1 MAFLTLFPTFVY
13 QNRLT
18 SGARLNQLRKNLARE
33 SLILAEI
40 DEDGIEWSRKNYRN
54 GFTSYGSL
62 DTLHEQS
69 PHFADL
75 AKLLNRHVTVFARKQ
90 AWDLQGGALKLVS
103 MWVNV
108 MPPNTVHSLHLHPHS
123 VVSGTFYVNT
133 PSGTSPIKFED
144 PRMDRFMAQ
153 PMRLASAPKSQQAFY
168 QCEPR
173 AGDVILFESWL
184 RHEVPQTPPPKSA
197 RRNQSKQRQNGTREN
212 ADLRISISF
221 NFDWR

>member
-1 MAFLTLFPTFVY
+1 MAFHSLFPTYVY
-13 QNRLT
+13 QNKLTAGADLNRL
-18 SGARLNQLRKNLARE
+18 RRDLARE
-33 SLILAEI
+33 ALILAEI
-40 DEDGIEWSRKNYRN
+40 DEDGQAWSQKNYRN

-62 DTLHEQS
+62 DSLHEQS
-69 PHFADL
+69 PHFEEL
-75 AKLLNRHVTVFARKQ
+75 ARKLKRHVDQFARKQ
-90 AWDLQGGALKLVS
+90 CWDLRGGSLHLVS

-153 PMRLASAPKSQQAFY
+153 PMRLPKAPRQEQAFY
-168 QCEPR
+168 QCQPK

-184 RHEVPQTPPPKSA
+184 RHEVPQTPSPTASRKSRGA
-197 RRNQSKQRQNGTREN
+197 GSRQNT
-212 ADLRISISF
+212 DLRISVSF
-221 NFDWR
+221 NFDWS